1 MRAAKAAPEITPAL
15 LLHAYSVGVF
25 PMAERR
31 DSPDL
36 QWFDPPERGILPLET
51 FHLPRRLRRVVLSDR
66 FAVTTDT
73 DFAAVIQACAAPR
86 ADSVDTWISPR
97 IVGLYTA
104 LHHAGHAHSVEC
116 RQDGALVG
124 GLYGV
129 AIGAAFFGE
138 SMFSLQTDASK
149 VALAHLVARLRLGGY
164 RLLDTQFVTD
174 HLSQFGATEIPRARY
189 RKLLEAAIRT
199 QAIWPTALDPVA
211 LRDEFAQRETAV

>member
-15 LLHAYSVGVF
+15 LLRAYSVGVF
-25 PMAERR
+25 PMADRR

-36 QWFDPPERGILPLET
+36 QWFDPPARGILPLDT

-73 DFAAVIQACAAPR
+73 DFAAVIEACAAPR
-86 ADSVDTWISPR
+86 ADTADTWISPR

-104 LHHAGHAHSVEC
+104 LHGAGFAHSVEC
-116 RQDGALVG
+116 RRDGALVG

-138 SMFSLQTDASK
+138 SMFSRQTDASK
-149 VALAHLVARLRLGGY
+149 VALAHLVARLQLGGY
-164 RLLDTQFVTD
+164 QLLDTQFVTD
-174 HLSQFGATEIPRARY
+174 HLTQFGATEIPRARY
-189 RKLLEAAIRT
+189 RKLLDAAIHAPAT
-199 QAIWPTALDPVA
+199 WPAAPHPAA
-211 LRDEFAQRETAV
+211 LRHALVPRETAM